1 MRLLRCAR
9 NDNSQIE
16 TGVIARSA
24 ATKQS
29 HKIKESEIIRLLR
42 CARNDYIKDV
52 TLITD
57 TDTVLI

>member
-16 TGVIARSA
+16 IGVIARRA

-29 HKIKESEIIRLLR
+29 HKIKESEIIRMVR
-42 CARNDYIKDV
+42 CARNAYIKDL
-52 TLITD
+52 TLNTD
-57 TDTVLI
+57 TDTFFI